1 MSSLK
6 KQALHGAF
14 WSFTERFG
22 QQGVQFFIS
31 IILARLLE
39 PEDFGVLGMIMIFS
53 ALAQSVVDSG
63 FGMALIH
70 KQDADHT
77 DESTVF
83 WFNLLAGLVMAG
95 TLFFAAP
102 WIAGFYNVP
111 LLKPITQVFSLNL
124 IINSFGI
131 VQNSLLIKELAF
143 KKRMKPILASVF
155 ISGLVGIFMAFHGF
169 GIWSLV
175 VQGLVM
181 NGVKTLGLWVV
192 HPWRPAFVFSG
203 ESFRTL
209 WKFGSNLLFS
219 GLLNTF
225 FDNIYLVI
233 IGRLYSAA
241 DLGFYQR
248 GKRLMIL
255 TSQSLTKV
263 VAQVNFPLLSRMQDD
278 PVRMRGAFSKVL
290 QSTMLV
296 ILPMMTGMAVV
307 APNFVYVLLGEKWM
321 PCVPYLQILCI
332 IGTFFPLHVL
342 NLNVITALGRSDLFF
357 RLEVIKKIMV
367 VINIAITWR
376 YGIVALL
383 WGQVVCNIL
392 GLGINTFY
400 VHRFLKYGLLAQLNS
415 IKKIVVASLLMAGV
429 IGWVN
434 YTFSMPVFAMFLLQ
448 VVLGGMVFIALLWL
462 FRDRVFL
469 EGLASVGSS
478 FKKER
483 K

>member
-14 WSFTERFG
+14 WSFAERFG
-22 QQGVQFFIS
+22 QQGIQFFIS

-39 PEDFGVLGMIMIFS
+39 PKDFGVLGMIMIFS
-53 ALAQSVVDSG
+53 ALAQSMIDSG
-63 FGMALIH
+63 FGSALIQ

-83 WFNLLAGLVMAG
+83 WFNLLAGLIMAG
-95 TLFFAAP
+95 GLFAAAP
-102 WIAGFYNVP
+102 LIAGFYSVP
-111 LLKPITQVFSLNL
+111 ILKPITRVVSLNL

-143 KKRMKPILASVF
+143 KKRMQAVLASVF
-155 ISGLVGIFMAFHGF
+155 ISGLVGIFLAFRGF
-169 GIWSLV
+169 GVWSLV

-181 NGVKTLGLWVV
+181 NGVRTLGLWVV
-192 HPWRPAFVFSG
+192 HSWRPAFVFSG

-233 IGRLYSAA
+233 IGRVYSVV

-248 GKRLMIL
+248 GKRLMML
-255 TSQSLTKV
+255 TSQSLTQV
-263 VAQVNFPLLSRMQDD
+263 VSQVNFPLLSKMQDA
-278 PVRMRGAFSKVL
+278 PERMRKAFEKVL

-296 ILPMMTGMAVV
+296 IFPMMAGLAAV
-307 APNFVYVLLGEKWM
+307 APNFIHVLLGEKWM

-332 IGTFFPLHVL
+332 IGILFPLHVL

-357 RLEVIKKIMV
+357 RLEIIKKIMV
-367 VINIAITWR
+367 VISIAITWR
-376 YGIVALL
+376 YGIMALL
-383 WGQVVCNIL
+383 WGQVVCSIL
-392 GLGINTFY
+392 GLGINAFY
-400 VHRFLKYGLLAQLNS
+400 VHRFLEYGLSAQFNS
-415 IKKIVVASLLMAGV
+415 IKKIFGTSLLMAGLLWWANW
-429 IGWVN
+429 I
-434 YTFSMPVFAMFLLQ
+434 FSMPILAMLLLQ
-448 VVLGGMVFIALLWL
+448 IVLGGMVFTAVLWL
-462 FRDRVFL
+462 LKEQIFL
-469 EGLASVGSS
+469 EGLAVMFSK
-478 FKKER
+478 FKRER
-483 K
+483 T